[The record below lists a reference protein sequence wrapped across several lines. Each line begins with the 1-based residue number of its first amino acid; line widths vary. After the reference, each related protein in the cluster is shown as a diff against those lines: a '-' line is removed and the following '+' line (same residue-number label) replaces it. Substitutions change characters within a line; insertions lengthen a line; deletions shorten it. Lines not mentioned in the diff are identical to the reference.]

1 MTYASGI
8 VSAVFFSHESVKDR
22 NPGTLTSVSILR
34 FGLLILS
41 GPVPEYSA
49 GLGFKLLLVNFLC
62 CFVDVDD
69 GMRQSRQKVSL
80 AKVRR
85 SPRGCS

>member
-1 MTYASGI
+1 MTYASST
-8 VSAVFFSHESVKDR
+8 VSAVSFFHESVKDR

-41 GPVPEYSA
+41 GPAPEYSA
-49 GLGFKLLLVNFLC
+49 ALGFKPNACKISC

-69 GMRQSRQKVSL
+69 GMRL
-80 AKVRR
+80 
-85 SPRGCS
+85 